1 MAKDKEMDTVM
12 LWLKSGE
19 NAPLFYPDR
28 YFPEMAEAREQ
39 LWQRLAGEREPAKPE
54 QRTEAGGWQ
63 LDRTKDVLRAE
74 FPDGVPP
81 NLTDKEVRR
90 RIEPVFKKN
99 GWKLSSV
106 DTIARARGRR
116 ERRD

>member
-1 MAKDKEMDTVM
+1 MVEDKEKDTVEA
-12 LWLKSGE
+12 WLRPTG
-19 NAPLFYPDR
+19 PR
-28 YFPEMAEAREQ
+28 YYLNQCPARS
-39 LWQRLAGEREPAKPE
+39 RGRGE
-54 QRTEAGGWQ
+54 QRQTPLWGRAPGKSQQRTAARNWQ

-116 ERRD
+116 DRRG